1 MVAARGRGGSPR
13 EGEGRARRGEIDEPR
28 WGWSCSLERN
38 YPLRDRD
45 EAAGTLREGGEA
57 TKGEG
62 GGVVFTRHGCCWC
75 CAVVAPSAR
84 APVPFFVYCCPIER
98 TDEPVSKHARRSPR
112 MVRRTLFFFLSFSLL
127 FFVFFSV
134 NRRSPVC
141 HALRRLVTRAVVFVV
156 VVVVV
161 SLMCVYLGSKDEGKG

>member
-1 MVAARGRGGSPR
+1 MVGAVDRGKGARTVDGGERVPVPVGR
-13 EGEGRARRGEIDEPR
+13 
-28 WGWSCSLERN
+28 SCSLERN

-45 EAAGTLREGGEA
+45 EAANPSLGAREA
-57 TKGEG
+57 TNEGG

-112 MVRRTLFFFLSFSLL
+112 MVRRNFFLF
-127 FFVFFSV
+127 
-134 NRRSPVC
+134 PI
-141 HALRRLVTRAVVFVV
+141 ALRTTPPRDTCRCCCCCSTDVRISTTAGLVRR
-156 VVVVV
+156 
-161 SLMCVYLGSKDEGKG
+161 